1 MSMQISDQSI
11 AAIAAIAEHLLYPLT
26 EMGEAGE
33 DRFND
38 AADAASSAVI
48 YSPELKRMV
57 KRDSRFKDDFHEEKD
72 PGDPNS
78 VMNRL
83 YMHQCFGLGFDFAMA
98 LTARIATD
106 PLGDHDLKP
115 LIDEARQRYV
125 EMVMKRRDAYAREI
139 ALKQTPPNV
148 Q

>member
-1 MSMQISDQSI
+1 
-11 AAIAAIAEHLLYPLT
+11 
-26 EMGEAGE
+26 
-33 DRFND
+33 
-38 AADAASSAVI
+38 
-48 YSPELKRMV
+48 MV
-57 KRDSRFKDDFHEEKD
+57 KRDSRFQDDFHEEKD

-115 LIDEARQRYV
+115 LIDEARQRYIS
-125 EMVMKRRDAYAREI
+125 MVTKRRDDYAREL
-139 ALKQTPPNV
+139 ARNRAAA
-148 Q
+148 